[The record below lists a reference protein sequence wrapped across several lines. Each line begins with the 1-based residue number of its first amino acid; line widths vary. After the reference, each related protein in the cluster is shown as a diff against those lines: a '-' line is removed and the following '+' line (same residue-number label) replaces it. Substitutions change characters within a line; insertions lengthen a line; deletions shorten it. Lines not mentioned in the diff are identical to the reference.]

1 MESRL
6 REVRRELVESRSG
19 TGALLR
25 AEEAGKRRAAEK
37 LHEDLAQVLSAV
49 LLGMRMLGRSRP
61 DDGSSSLEAL
71 HQQVA
76 QVLADVRDVAREL
89 RPVVLDQLGL
99 AAALEALARDR
110 ADGATLAVG
119 TLPDAL
125 PDVVETAVFRLV
137 EEALVLGAAV
147 TVEPAG
153 GAVAVGIE
161 LESPAPDAVLALRAR
176 AESAG
181 GTLTATAP
189 AGGTVTMLRATT
201 PAR

>member
-1 MESRL
+1 
-6 REVRRELVESRSG
+6 
-19 TGALLR
+19 LLR

-49 LLGMRMLGRSRP
+49 LLGMRMLERSSP
-61 DDGSSSLEAL
+61 GDGSSALEAL

-99 AAALEALARDR
+99 ATALGALARDR
-110 ADGATLAVG
+110 GDGTSLAVG
-119 TLPDAL
+119 ALPTGI

-137 EEALVLGAAV
+137 EEALALDADV
-147 TVEPAG
+147 TLEPAD
-153 GAVAVGIE
+153 GAIAIDIE
-161 LESPAPDAVLALRAR
+161 VEGTAPDAVLALRAR
-176 AESAG
+176 AESVG

-189 AGGTVTMLRATT
+189 VGGTVTVLRATM